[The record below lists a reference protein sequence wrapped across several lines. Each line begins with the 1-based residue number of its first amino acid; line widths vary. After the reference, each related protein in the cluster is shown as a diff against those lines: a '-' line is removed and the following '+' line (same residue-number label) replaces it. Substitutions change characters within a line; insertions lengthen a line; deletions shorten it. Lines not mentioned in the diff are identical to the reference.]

1 MDRVSQKIER
11 QKNRI
16 LEENRYFQIGEN
28 PETIFGSQQTRGTAY
43 GEDLESESPFD
54 SEENERLFDEMVK
67 DQEGE
72 NLIKNIRTQKN
83 RKRRRKMTQRKAPI
97 L

>member
-54 SEENERLFDEMVK
+54 SEENELFLMK
-67 DQEGE
+67 W
-72 NLIKNIRTQKN
+72 LKIKKGRI
-83 RKRRRKMTQRKAPI
+83 
-97 L
+97 